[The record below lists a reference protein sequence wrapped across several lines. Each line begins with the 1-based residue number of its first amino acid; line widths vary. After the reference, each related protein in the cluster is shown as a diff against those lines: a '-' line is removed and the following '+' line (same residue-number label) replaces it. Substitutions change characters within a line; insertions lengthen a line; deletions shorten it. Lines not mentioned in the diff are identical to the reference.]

1 LNSRTWKKFECQ
13 SFEEAIALFKE
24 HHPDWPA
31 EFANRI
37 RTIEATYSSLPE
49 EARPRTLFILR
60 VLLADLGYAWPL
72 ADESERRS
80 ERAHERFADILRGKV
95 LTMSQVRAISNLK
108 TYSVKQT
115 LEEMLEEGIVKREQ
129 QPNGHSLYSLVND
142 AKGITRLSL
151 TKTQRNEAENRR
163 RVLGALVGDMLSLNA
178 IRAIAHM
185 SRPKVNEIVNALM
198 SEGLVVSAA
207 CPRGDRV
214 YGLPGGKSLEETML
228 SRIAAVAEAIKRSP
242 DYNPKSLRRELARRA
257 YVPGKLLDQ
266 HKDLWADSQEAAA

>member
-1 LNSRTWKKFECQ
+1 VSVKTLNPRTWKKFECQ

-24 HHPDWPA
+24 HHPSWPA

-37 RTIEATYSSLPE
+37 GKIEATYSSLPE
-49 EARPRTLFILR
+49 EARPRVRFILR

-72 ADESERRS
+72 ADERESRS
-80 ERAHERFADILRGKV
+80 E
-95 LTMSQVRAISNLK
+95 
-108 TYSVKQT
+108 
-115 LEEMLEEGIVKREQ
+115 
-129 QPNGHSLYSLVND
+129 
-142 AKGITRLSL
+142 
-151 TKTQRNEAENRR
+151 RNEAENRK
-163 RVLGALVGDMLSLNA
+163 RVLEALAGDMLSLNA

-185 SRPKVNEIVNALM
+185 SRPKVNEIVRALV

-207 CPRGDRV
+207 WLGGDHV
-214 YGLPGGKSLEETML
+214 YGLPGGRSLEETML

-266 HKDLWADSQEAAA
+266 HKSLWADSQEAAA